1 MPPVYA
7 HELVREYRLYFLNGS
22 HFSQFLFV
30 ALLTTWL
37 KLESS
42 YLAQL
47 CIYTGATHTQEIMQ
61 LWTIFLKLLIFWK
74 IHISHFVSP
83 CIMYF
88 EIHITMNSFC
98 VACIYAYFNGNCFIG
113 IFGIYANEPM
123 QSWIVCDMA
132 SLSVDSFCSHR
143 FDHRNFISC
152 IYVYICPLYM
162 HMHKLVDTTC
172 IFKMA
177 AILANFFLWLSWLHG

>member
-1 MPPVYA
+1 MSLCNHELSVMCRHCTASCIVVIVFCGQSSRLQVQSQKLHILHTYAHMPPVYA

-37 KLESS
+37 NMESS

-47 CIYTGATHTQEIMQ
+47 CIYTGATHTREIME
-61 LWTIFLKLLIFWK
+61 LWTIFFKLLIFGK

-83 CIMYF
+83 CVMYF

-98 VACIYAYFNGNCFIG
+98 VACICAYFNGNCFIG
-113 IFGIYANEPM
+113 VFGIYDDEPM
-123 QSWIVCDMA
+123 
-132 SLSVDSFCSHR
+132 
-143 FDHRNFISC
+143 
-152 IYVYICPLYM
+152 
-162 HMHKLVDTTC
+162 
-172 IFKMA
+172 
-177 AILANFFLWLSWLHG
+177 

>member
-1 MPPVYA
+1 MVK
-7 HELVREYRLYFLNGS
+7 HRVFI
-22 HFSQFLFV
+22 F
-30 ALLTTWL
+30 
-37 KLESS
+37 
-42 YLAQL
+42 AQL

-113 IFGIYANEPM
+113 IFGIYADEPM
-123 QSWIVCDMA
+123 QSWIVCHTVIWHCCLWTVFAATGLITETSYLAYMCTY
-132 SLSVDSFCSHR
+132 VP
-143 FDHRNFISC
+143 C
-152 IYVYICPLYM
+152 IC
-162 HMHKLVDTTC
+162 TC
-172 IFKMA
+172 I
-177 AILANFFLWLSWLHG
+177 S